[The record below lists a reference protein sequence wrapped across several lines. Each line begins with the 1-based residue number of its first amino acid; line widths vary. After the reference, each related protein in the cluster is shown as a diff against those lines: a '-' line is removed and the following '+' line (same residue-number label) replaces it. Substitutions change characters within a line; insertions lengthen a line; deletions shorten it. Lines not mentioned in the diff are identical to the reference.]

1 MWKRC
6 RDAFVV
12 EGGVQFALYF
22 EGLKHWPVQLRIPQ
36 HAASSMQPAC
46 TCQETMLTRNTHRQT
61 PCEVFAVGCADVGML
76 SVALHM
82 DVKEI
87 FPFNIS

>member
-1 MWKRC
+1 
-6 RDAFVV
+6 
-12 EGGVQFALYF
+12 
-22 EGLKHWPVQLRIPQ
+22 
-36 HAASSMQPAC
+36 MQPAC

-61 PCEVFAVGCADVGML
+61 PCEVLAVGCADVGML